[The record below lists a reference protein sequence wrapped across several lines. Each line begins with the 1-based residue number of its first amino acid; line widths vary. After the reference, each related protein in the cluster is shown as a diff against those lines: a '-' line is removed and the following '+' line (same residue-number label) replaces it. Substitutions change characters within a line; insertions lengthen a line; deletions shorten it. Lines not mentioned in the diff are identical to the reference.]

1 MGLLNVEKGDIA
13 EKELYDIFT
22 NEGFS
27 VIRAPL
33 SGRTLPFP
41 DLVVVKRG
49 VFYGFEIKFSKK
61 KKVRYSELQF
71 DNLIDWLMML
81 RKEGIPARGFIAA
94 KINGEW
100 EFVEI
105 DIDVKEVYFPNDNSL
120 KLEDVI
126 KLMKKRMRRKNIDC
140 SIRLMGNKEDVYNI
154 AKIVKEALEKK
165 GFKLYI
171 REYVMYKNKKERTE
185 IDKTKTRI
193 YIRVGK

>member
-1 MGLLNVEKGDIA
+1 
-13 EKELYDIFT
+13 
-22 NEGFS
+22 
-27 VIRAPL
+27 
-33 SGRTLPFP
+33 
-41 DLVVVKRG
+41 
-49 VFYGFEIKFSKK
+49 
-61 KKVRYSELQF
+61 
-71 DNLIDWLMML
+71 MML

-165 GFKLYI
+165 GFKLYV